1 VTTARPASRA
11 PATRLRLLL
20 IVGLAL
26 VVRLAAARVV
36 GDSRVPW
43 NYEYEEIARNLLTTG
58 HYAWNFYGLTQ
69 AQPTA
74 FIPPVYPLLLALAGW
89 IRVTWALTAIQILL
103 SLGTVVAVYGLS
115 LSLRA
120 REEEA
125 LTAGL
130 LTAIYPPLASYAVT
144 VSTVTLEAL
153 FLVLGS
159 WLLVLAGRRLSLASA
174 LGGGAALAAA
184 GLTRSTWLA
193 LLSLAFVW
201 VVWYPAASGLRHRL
215 VLGLSVLL
223 GAALVCLPWAAYN
236 LHTFGVWSISSTNGG
251 LNFWIGNN
259 PQATGEYVFP
269 TEVDRDLVL
278 QSATMPEFERDQFFY
293 ARGLQAISA
302 APWHAARQYALKLFY
317 YLFFRPNIGSN
328 YTQAGLPI
336 GLAQILFISAWLAC
350 LPLAIFC
357 LTRLGRGRREHSW
370 LALATVS
377 QALMAALFFVGTRFR
392 TPLDVF
398 FLIWAAIG
406 LVALWRKFRPIR
418 QAL

>member
-1 VTTARPASRA
+1 M
-11 PATRLRLLL
+11 
-20 IVGLAL
+20 
-26 VVRLAAARVV
+26 
-36 GDSRVPW
+36 GDARVPW
-43 NYEYEEIARNLLTTG
+43 NYEYEEIARSLLTAG
-58 HYAWNFYGLTQ
+58 RYAWDFYGLAP

-74 FIPPVYPLLLALAGW
+74 FIPPLYPLLLAFAGW
-89 IRVTWALTAIQILL
+89 LRAAWALQAIQILL

-144 VSTVTLEAL
+144 ISTVTLEAF
-153 FLVLGS
+153 FLVIGS

-193 LLSLAFVW
+193 LLPLALVW
-201 VVWYPAASGLRHRL
+201 LAWYPVAASLRRR
-215 VLGLSVLL
+215 LGLGLLVLL
-223 GAALVCLPWAAYN
+223 GAALVCLPWGAYN
-236 LHTFGVWSISSTNGG
+236 SRTFGVWSVSSTNGG

-269 TEVDRDLVL
+269 TEIDPDLVRQAAAL
-278 QSATMPEFERDQFFY
+278 PEFERDRFFY
-293 ARGLQAISA
+293 ARGLQSVTA
-302 APWHAARQYALKLFY
+302 APWRAARLYGLKLVY

-328 YTQAGLPI
+328 YSQATLPL
-336 GLAQILFISAWLAC
+336 GLAQMLFIASWLVS
-350 LPLAIFC
+350 LPLAVLG
-357 LTRLGRGRREHSW
+357 LTRLGPSRREHSW
-370 LALATVS
+370 LALALVS
-377 QALMAALFFVGTRFR
+377 QALLTAAFFAGTRFR

-398 FLIWAAIG
+398 ALIWAAIG
-406 LVALWRKFRPIR
+406 LVALWHRVRPIR
-418 QAL
+418 QIA

>member
-1 VTTARPASRA
+1 VITARPSFRA
-11 PATRLRLLL
+11 PANRLRLLL

-36 GDSRVPW
+36 GDARVPW
-43 NYEYEEIARNLLTTG
+43 SYEYEEIARNLLTTG
-58 HYAWNFYGLTQ
+58 HYAWNFYGLTPT
-69 AQPTA
+69 QPTA
-74 FIPPVYPLLLALAGW
+74 FIPPLYPLLLAFAGW
-89 IRVTWALTAIQILL
+89 LRVTWALQAIQILL

-174 LGGGAALAAA
+174 VGSGAALAAA
-184 GLTRSTWLA
+184 GLTRSTWLT
-193 LLSLAFVW
+193 LLPLAFLW
-201 VVWYPAASGLRHRL
+201 VAWYPAAASLRRRL
-215 VLGLSVLL
+215 ALGLLVLL

-236 LHTFGVWSISSTNGG
+236 SHTFGVWSVSSTNGG

-278 QSATMPEFERDQFFY
+278 QSAALPEFERDQFFY
-293 ARGLQAISA
+293 ARGLEAVAA

-317 YLFFRPNIGSN
+317 YFFFRPNIGSN
-328 YTQAGLPI
+328 YSQADLPL
-336 GLAQILFISAWLAC
+336 GLAQMLFISSWLAS
-350 LPLAIFC
+350 LPLALFG
-357 LTRLGRGRREHSW
+357 LTRLGPSRRDHSW
-370 LALATVS
+370 LALAFAS
-377 QALMAALFFVGTRFR
+377 QALLAAAFFVGTRFR
-392 TPLDVF
+392 TPLDLFV
-398 FLIWAAIG
+398 LIWAAIG
-406 LVALWRKFRPIR
+406 LIALWQRVHPIR
-418 QAL
+418 QAP